1 MQKKA
6 FSKKEAAERLLSL
19 LEEDFYG
26 DINELH
32 NEVFN
37 YGYVSGYVEA

>member
-6 FSKKEAAERLLSL
+6 FSEKEEAERLLSL
-19 LEEDFYG
+19 LGEDFYG

-32 NEVFN
+32 F
-37 YGYVSGYVEA
+37 